1 MQEDETLLSD
11 LACLFANIGQG
22 GTSLKILE
30 GLAELTGRKVYFAY
44 AAHVKSRYFKG
55 TAFVGLNYLFGK
67 LGAQVF
73 SEYTLIMLMIPLLL
87 RAARFKAALGCVRVL
102 INARNP
108 ALRQAA
114 LGLNASIREML
125 QSPQAVV

>member
-1 MQEDETLLSD
+1 
-11 LACLFANIGQG
+11 
-22 GTSLKILE
+22 
-30 GLAELTGRKVYFAY
+30 
-44 AAHVKSRYFKG
+44 
-55 TAFVGLNYLFGK
+55 
-67 LGAQVF
+67 
-73 SEYTLIMLMIPLLL
+73 MLMIPLLL